1 MVFSVEAFLVSAV
14 LKSLETT
21 FNICLD
27 IVGELWW
34 TSFTCNFRPPETF
47 SYPDGSGREF
57 KDME

>member
-1 MVFSVEAFLVSAV
+1 MVFSVEACLVSFV
-14 LKSLETT
+14 LKSLEPT

-34 TSFTCNFRPPETF
+34 TSFTCHFRPPETV

-57 KDME
+57 EDME